1 MRLSAEVK
9 GLLRDGS
16 IKGER
21 VVPSSKGISKG
32 MILKKD
38 GKRQG
43 NVLMTVLLKP
53 IKDPARL
60 QWHAV
65 KKVDHYWLSI
75 DAVTQPMQV
84 REETIPYGDKGK

>member
-1 MRLSAEVK
+1 MNL
-9 GLLRDGS
+9 
-16 IKGER
+16 
-21 VVPSSKGISKG
+21 
-32 MILKKD
+32 
-38 GKRQG
+38 
-43 NVLMTVLLKP
+43 LLKL

-84 REETIPYGDKGK
+84 KEGQALYGKDE